1 MVPAKTKNITINES
15 TLISRKEAS
24 SILHCGISS
33 LDSSPVFKS
42 LKRVHIGRH
51 TFFLR
56 EDLSRFIIEHR
67 EGGAE

>member
-1 MVPAKTKNITINES
+1 MVPTKTKNITINES
-15 TLISRKEAS
+15 ILITRKEVS
-24 SILHCGISS
+24 SILHCGLSS
-33 LDSSPVFKS
+33 LDASPVFKS

-56 EDLSRFIIEHR
+56 DDVMQFILDHR